1 MKRLTQICA
10 SYNDLFGLDEDGEV
24 YQYNFNTNAWAK
36 LAHGAGDERREPERP
51 LGHASAIPRQAADRR
66 GR

>member
-24 YQYNFNTNAWAK
+24 YQYNFNTKAWVK
-36 LAHGAGDERREPERP
+36 LADGEGGEGARAGEPHGQAPAMPRR
-51 LGHASAIPRQAADRR
+51 AADSR